1 MIDSQLLSYL
11 IVFSETGSLLKSSEI
26 LHLSQPSLSKA
37 MQKLEAELDLTIFDR
52 TGNKI
57 TLNDDGKEILY
68 YAKDIMVMI
77 NKLETKA
84 KDLKEKNQSLN
95 IGLTAPGPMFKF
107 PSLFAPTSLNKKV
120 FVSTEDEKDL
130 LKNLLNNIYDIVFVN
145 NPISID
151 NVICRKVMTEHLYV
165 SVPETH
171 FLSRFKESIRFS
183 DIDGQTFLL
192 SSDIGCWTSILD
204 KHMNKSR
211 FLKQSDPNELKEIA
225 EYSSIPSFV
234 TNISMN
240 ANSIKNRINIPIID
254 EDAYMDFYAVCKK
267 DKSELINLL
276 KQNR

>member
-1 MIDSQLLSYL
+1 MIDSMLLSYL
-11 IVFSETGSLLKSSEI
+11 VVFSETGSLLKSSDV

-68 YAKDIMVMI
+68 YAKDIIMMI

-84 KDLKEKNQSLN
+84 KDLKEKNQNLN

-107 PSLFAPTSLNKKV
+107 HSLFAPSGLKKKIS
-120 FVSTEDEKDL
+120 VSIECERDL
-130 LKNLLNNIYDIVFVN
+130 LKHLLNNIYDIIFIN
-145 NPISID
+145 NPKNID
-151 NVICRKVMTEHLYV
+151 NVICKKVLTEHLYV

-171 FLSRFKESIRFS
+171 FLSGLKKSIHFS

-192 SSDIGCWTSILD
+192 SSDIGCWTSVLD
-204 KHMNKSR
+204 KHMKKSR
-211 FLKQSDPNELKEIA
+211 FLKQSNPNELKEIA

-240 ANSIKNRINIPIID
+240 TNSISNRINIPIID
-254 EDAYMDFYAVCKK
+254 KDAYMDFYAICKK
-267 DKSELINLL
+267 DKLELLDFL
-276 KQNR
+276 KQT